1 MENEE
6 KIKNNP
12 ENTKDN
18 TKKRIILGSLIIV
31 MSIVIIGLSISY
43 AYYLNTIEEVNPENQ
58 GTNITSGKLSMN
70 FATSQYIKATAAGLI
85 DDEDVLDPSNNN
97 FTQFSVSFA
106 DDNSVDSATYNLY
119 LTEISMTQN
128 FKNEDVKWALYNY
141 SNSQTNSQIAN
152 GNFSTATLS
161 STANGD
167 GTYNADNITLKN
179 DITISPGTT
188 NSYKLY
194 IWLSNDDQTNQ
205 IDLLNGTLNAKV
217 GFRATAGN

>member
-70 FATSQYIKATAAGLI
+70 FATSQYINATAAGLI

-106 DDNSVDSATYNLY
+106 EDNSVDSATYNLY

-128 FKNEDVKWALYNY
+128 FKNEDVKWALYNS
-141 SNSQTNSQIAN
+141 SNELIAN
-152 GNFSTATLS
+152 GNFSAATLS

>member
-70 FATSQYIKATAAGLI
+70 FATSQHIKATAAGLI
-85 DDEDVLDPSNNN
+85 DDDDVLDPSNNN

-106 DDNSVDSATYNLY
+106 EDNSVDSATYNLY

-128 FKNEDVKWALYNY
+128 FKNEDVKWALYN
-141 SNSQTNSQIAN
+141 SSDVQVAN
-152 GNFSTATLS
+152 GNFSAATLS

>member
-70 FATSQYIKATAAGLI
+70 FATSRYINATAAGLI

-128 FKNEDVKWALYNY
+128 FKNEDVKWALYN
-141 SNSQTNSQIAN
+141 SSDVQVAS
-152 GNFSTATLS
+152 GNFSKANLS

>member
-70 FATSQYIKATAAGLI
+70 FATSQYIKATAVGLI
-85 DDEDVLDPSNNN
+85 DDDDVLDPSNNN
-97 FTQFSVSFA
+97 FTKFSVSFA
-106 DDNSVDSATYNLY
+106 NDNSVDSATYNLY

-128 FKNEDVKWALYNY
+128 FKNEDVKWALYNS
-141 SNSQTNSQIAN
+141 SNELIAN
-152 GNFSTATLS
+152 GNFSSATLS

>member
-106 DDNSVDSATYNLY
+106 EDNSVDSATYNLY

-128 FKNEDVKWALYNY
+128 FKNEDVKWALYNS
-141 SNSQTNSQIAN
+141 SNELIAN
-152 GNFSTATLS
+152 GNFSSATLS

>member
-70 FATSQYIKATAAGLI
+70 FATSRNINATAAGLI
-85 DDEDVLDPSNNN
+85 DDDDVLDPSNNN

-106 DDNSVDSATYNLY
+106 EDNSVDSATYNLY

-128 FKNEDVKWALYNY
+128 FKNEDVKWALYNL
-141 SNSQTNSQIAN
+141 SNELIAN
-152 GNFSTATLS
+152 GNFSSATLS

>member
-70 FATSQYIKATAAGLI
+70 FATSQYINATAAGLI

-106 DDNSVDSATYNLY
+106 EDNSVDSATYNLY

-128 FKNEDVKWALYNY
+128 FKNEDVKWALYN
-141 SNSQTNSQIAN
+141 SSNSQIAS
-152 GNFSTATLS
+152 GNFSKANLS

>member
-85 DDEDVLDPSNNN
+85 DDDDVLDPSNNN
-97 FTQFSVSFA
+97 FTKFSVSFA
-106 DDNSVDSATYNLY
+106 NDNSVDSATYNLY

-128 FKNEDVKWALYNY
+128 FKNEDVKWALYNS
-141 SNSQTNSQIAN
+141 SNELIAN
-152 GNFSTATLS
+152 GNFSSATLS

-167 GTYNADNITLKN
+167 GTDNADNITLKN

>member
-1 MENEE
+1 
-6 KIKNNP
+6 
-12 ENTKDN
+12 
-18 TKKRIILGSLIIV
+18 

-70 FATSQYIKATAAGLI
+70 FTTSQYINATAAGLI

-128 FKNEDVKWALYNY
+128 FKNEDVKWALYN
-141 SNSQTNSQIAN
+141 SSDVQVAN